1 MKSLLTPAALI
12 RMLADAILVSL
23 AYALAL
29 MTRLMIVLRFERSQD
44 VIPLQ
49 LVSQYVQIYLSSL
62 PVLLFISATVFAI
75 FGFYT
80 KGRAY
85 TSRYKM
91 LIILQAASVALL
103 GFGFLGFLLPEQVN
117 PPRSVIPLTWL
128 FSVALLISSR
138 LWSEFWRRQVIKEI
152 APGRQKHVPERSVLV
167 IGGAG
172 YIGSALVPMLL
183 DSGYKVR
190 LLDVLLYGKEPIR
203 PVMNHPNLQIIEADF
218 RQVDK
223 VVEAM
228 QGVNSVVHLGG
239 LVGDPAC
246 ALDENLTIEIN
257 LMATRMIAEVAKGSG
272 VSRFV
277 FASTCSVYGAS
288 DQTLNE
294 CSKLNPLSLYAR
306 SKVASERVLAMMAN
320 EKFAVVNLRFGTV
333 YGLSGRIRFDLVVNL
348 LTAKAIFEKKITVF
362 GGDQWRPFVHVSD
375 AALGVFK
382 VLNAPTELIRGQ
394 TFNVGSNQQ
403 NMTLS
408 QVGQLVKRLVPEAQ
422 LIELGQDGDR
432 RNYRVDF
439 SKIHNQLGF
448 EPQWTVESGINQ
460 VIYAIRSGRIKDY
473 RDPAYSN
480 VKYLSEDSSSEVVKR
495 YYAGWE
501 RELLKDVA
509 PNLSAAVVPTVAVSN
524 RAG

>member
-1 MKSLLTPAALI
+1 MRNLLTPAALI
-12 RMLADAILVSL
+12 RILADAILVSL

-29 MTRLMIVLRFERSQD
+29 LTRLIIVLRFERGQD

-49 LVSQYVQIYLSSL
+49 LISQYVQIYLSSL
-62 PVLLFISATVFAI
+62 PLVLLISATVFAI

-80 KGRAY
+80 RGRAY

-91 LIILQAASVALL
+91 WIILQAASVAHL

-128 FSVALLISSR
+128 FSVTLLISSR

-152 APGRQKHVPERSVLV
+152 APARIKPTPERSVLV

-172 YIGSALVPMLL
+172 YIGSALVPKLL

-190 LLDVLLYGKEPIR
+190 LLDLLLYGEEPLK
-203 PVMNHPNLQIIEADF
+203 PVLNHPNLQIIEADF

-228 QGVNSVVHLGG
+228 QGIKSVVHLGG

-306 SKVASERVLAMMAN
+306 SKVASEKVLAMMADD
-320 EKFAVVNLRFGTV
+320 KFAVVNLRFGTV

-382 VLNAPTELIRGQ
+382 ALNAPTALIRGQ
-394 TFNVGSNQQ
+394 TFNVGSNEQ

-408 QVGQLVKRLVPEAQ
+408 QVGQLIKRLVPEAQ

-439 SKIHNQLGF
+439 SKIHHQLGF
-448 EPQWTVESGINQ
+448 KPQWTVESGVNQ
-460 VIYAIRSGRIKDY
+460 VIDAIRSGRIRDY

-480 VKYLSEDSSSEVVKR
+480 VKYLSEDSSSEVLKR

-501 RELLKDVA
+501 RELLKDVTL
-509 PNLSAAVVPTVAVSN
+509 NLSSVVAPTVAISN